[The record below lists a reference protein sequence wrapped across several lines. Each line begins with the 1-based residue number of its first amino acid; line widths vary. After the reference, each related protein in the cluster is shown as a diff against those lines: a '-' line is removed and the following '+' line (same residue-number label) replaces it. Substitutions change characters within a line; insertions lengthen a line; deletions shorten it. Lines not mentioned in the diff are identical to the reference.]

1 MEKST
6 MRFNQ
11 CVFRSYASFAVLRS
25 MFSKRYFGN
34 LVLIQFMCGMITDHQ
49 GHAGFHTFGCRN
61 SVKEDSS
68 RYCDTVHDPWSDRPK
83 LDRSILWSDRS
94 TVLV

>member
-49 GHAGFHTFGCRN
+49 GHAGFHAFG
-61 SVKEDSS
+61 
-68 RYCDTVHDPWSDRPK
+68 
-83 LDRSILWSDRS
+83 
-94 TVLV
+94 